1 MEAAAWVCN
10 AGTDLSHKRFSLQP
24 SGHLLALESLGTMQ
38 TSWPSVWFFL
48 L

>member
-1 MEAAAWVCN
+1 MVRN
-10 AGTDLSHKRFSLQP
+10 AVTDLSHKRLSLQL

-38 TSWPSVWFFL
+38 VSWPSMWFFL